1 MTERGRPEQLGI
13 PVRRHKSDVLIVGGG
28 AAGTMAAFECADAGV
43 SVIQATKGRATSGTT
58 TVARG
63 GFAAAMG
70 EDDSPEL
77 HLQDILTHGGE
88 LIDPALA
95 RVWVHDIIDVVHDL
109 ESWGAEFVRGADG
122 RLDLKMF
129 PSHSRARACHHY
141 DTTGNMITKVLSKK
155 LRADARIE
163 RHSFTSVVDLIKRD
177 GRVVGAW
184 GIDYGAGTLVVYHA
198 QQVILS
204 TGGGSGLFYVN
215 DNPPQVTGDGYVLG
229 FRAGAALLGIEMI
242 DFQAMCCSPKELFG
256 FAPHPTGFINA
267 GAVFRNREGE
277 AFLKRYFPDT
287 AEKSTRS
294 EVITAM
300 AKEIH
305 AGRAGSTGRIFM
317 DATRVPLEV
326 IQKQIPHV
334 YKTCL
339 HRGID
344 ITKTPL
350 EVAPGSHTWL
360 GGLEIDV
367 DGRTPVEGLLAAGET
382 AGGIHGGNRIGGSAL
397 AASLVFGRR
406 AGRKAAALVNEARV
420 DLAGGEEDDAV
431 PEAEQAWL
439 ARLKDRD
446 SGPFQADVRMSCR
459 MLAHNK
465 LGPIREERTL
475 KEALA
480 AYERIE
486 CQDVPAMRL
495 DEKARSSHKVLGEEL
510 ESAFAV
516 RNLALLGRILATA
529 CLKRRESRGAHFRL
543 DYPHADDVRWRV
555 VTRLQ
560 AGANGQIEFR
570 TDLAR
575 NPADSS
581 APDRGAATRR
591 RPVNARGL
599 PD

>member
-1 MTERGRPEQLGI
+1 MSRSDRLDI
-13 PVRRHKSDVLIVGGG
+13 PVVHRTTDVLIVGGG
-28 AAGTMAAFECADAGV
+28 AAGTMAAFECAQAGV
-43 SVIQATKGRATSGTT
+43 AVLQATKGRATSGTT

-77 HLQDILTHGGE
+77 HLADILKHGGE
-88 LIDPALA
+88 LIAPELA
-95 RVWVHDIIDVVHDL
+95 RVWVYDIVDVVRDL
-109 ESWGAEFVRGADG
+109 VAWGAEFVRGTDG
-122 RLDLKMF
+122 RLDLKTF
-129 PSHSRARACHHY
+129 PSHSRRRACHHY

-163 RHSFTSVVDLIKRD
+163 KHSLTAIVDLLKQD

-184 GIDYGAGTLVVYHA
+184 GVDYRNGALVIYRA
-198 QQVILS
+198 QQIILA

-229 FRAGAALLGIEMI
+229 FRAGVPLLGIEMI
-242 DFQAMCCSPKELFG
+242 DFQAMCCSPQELFG

-267 GAVFRNREGE
+267 GAVFRNRAGE
-277 AFLKRYFPDT
+277 EFLKRYFPDT
-287 AEKSTRS
+287 AEQSTRS
-294 EVITAM
+294 EVILAM

-305 AGRAGSTGRIFM
+305 AGRAAATGGIFM
-317 DATRVPLEV
+317 DATKVPMDV

-344 ITKTPL
+344 ITRTPL

-367 DGRTPVEGLLAAGET
+367 DGRTPVAGLFAAGET

-397 AASLVFGRR
+397 SASLVYGRR
-406 AGRKAAALVNEARV
+406 AGRKAAALVKETRV
-420 DLAGGEEDDAV
+420 DVARPELDAI
-431 PEAEQAWL
+431 PEFERAWL
-439 ARLKDRD
+439 ADLMRRD
-446 SGPFQADVRMSCR
+446 NGPLQSDVRMSCR

-465 LGPIREERTL
+465 LGPIRHLRTL
-475 KEALA
+475 NEALA
-480 AYERIE
+480 EYDRIE
-486 CQDVPAMRL
+486 GEDLPAMRL
-495 DEKARSSHKVLGEEL
+495 DERARTSDEVRGQEL
-510 ESAFAV
+510 ESALSV

-529 CLKRRESRGAHFRL
+529 ALARSESRGAHFRL
-543 DYPHADDVRWRV
+543 DHPETDDVRWRV

-560 AGANGQIEFR
+560 QDAKGAIEFH
-570 TDLAR
+570 TD
-575 NPADSS
+575 PVKE
-581 APDRGAATRR
+581 AAAKA
-591 RPVNARGL
+591 VSGF
-599 PD
+599 

>member
-1 MTERGRPEQLGI
+1 MTERSKPMRLGI
-13 PVRRHKSDVLIVGGG
+13 PVLRHESDVLIVGGG
-28 AAGTMAAFECADAGV
+28 AAGTMAAFECAEAGV

-63 GFAAAMG
+63 GFAAAIG
-70 EDDSPEL
+70 KDDSPEL

-88 LIDPALA
+88 LIDPELA
-95 RVWVHDIIDVVHDL
+95 RVWVHDIVEVVRDL

-122 RLDLKMF
+122 GLDLKMF

-163 RHSFTSVVDLIKRD
+163 QHSFTSVVDLVKRD

-184 GIDYGAGTLVVYHA
+184 GIDYGAGALAVYHA
-198 QQVILS
+198 QQVILC

-229 FRAGAALLGIEMI
+229 FRAGAPLLGIEMI

-294 EVITAM
+294 EVIIAM

-305 AGRAGSTGRIFM
+305 AGRAGSTGGIFM
-317 DATRVPLEV
+317 DATKVPLEV

-334 YKTCL
+334 YKICL
-339 HRGID
+339 YRGID

-360 GGLEIDV
+360 GGLEIERRRQD
-367 DGRTPVEGLLAAGET
+367 P
-382 AGGIHGGNRIGGSAL
+382 
-397 AASLVFGRR
+397 GRR
-406 AGRKAAALVNEARV
+406 PPRRRRDRGRHPRRQPHRRLGAGR
-420 DLAGGEEDDAV
+420 LAG
-431 PEAEQAWL
+431 
-439 ARLKDRD
+439 
-446 SGPFQADVRMSCR
+446 VRPACR
-459 MLAHNK
+459 QK
-465 LGPIREERTL
+465 GLGTR
-475 KEALA
+475 
-480 AYERIE
+480 
-486 CQDVPAMRL
+486 Q
-495 DEKARSSHKVLGEEL
+495 
-510 ESAFAV
+510 
-516 RNLALLGRILATA
+516 
-529 CLKRRESRGAHFRL
+529 RGARGFDRL
-543 DYPHADDVRWRV
+543 
-555 VTRLQ
+555 
-560 AGANGQIEFR
+560 GG
-570 TDLAR
+570 
-575 NPADSS
+575 
-581 APDRGAATRR
+581 RR
-591 RPVNARGL
+591 CRPRSGTGVACEPER
-599 PD
+599 PQ

>member
-1 MTERGRPEQLGI
+1 MTKPSNPDRLDI
-13 PVRRHKSDVLIVGGG
+13 PVVRHETDVLIVGGG

-43 SVIQATKGRATSGTT
+43 AVIQATKGRATSGTT

-70 EDDSPEL
+70 KDDSPEL
-77 HLQDILTHGGE
+77 HLQDILKYGGE
-88 LIDPALA
+88 LIDPELA
-95 RVWVHDIIDVVHDL
+95 RVWVYDIIDVVHDL
-109 ESWGAEFVRGADG
+109 ESWGAEFIRGSDG

-163 RHSFTSVVDLIKRD
+163 KHSITAVVDLIKRD

-184 GIDYGAGTLVVYHA
+184 GVDYQNGALVIYHA
-198 QQVILS
+198 QQVILC

-215 DNPPQVTGDGYVLG
+215 DNPPQVTGDGYLLG
-229 FRAGAALLGIEMI
+229 FRAGAPLVGIEMI

-267 GAVFRNREGE
+267 GAVFRNQDGE
-277 AFLKRYFPDT
+277 EFLKRYFPDT
-287 AEKSTRS
+287 AEESTRS
-294 EVITAM
+294 EVILAM

-305 AGRAGSTGRIFM
+305 AGRAGSTGGIFM
-317 DATRVPLEV
+317 DATKVPMAI

-360 GGLEIDV
+360 GGLAIDI
-367 DGRTPVEGLLAAGET
+367 DGRTAVDGLFAAGET

-397 AASLVFGRR
+397 SASLVFGRR
-406 AGRKAAALVNEARV
+406 AGRKAAALVKQERV
-420 DLAGGEEDDAV
+420 DVGKAEDGSI
-431 PEAEQAWL
+431 PESERSWIASL
-439 ARLKDRD
+439 MSRT
-446 SGPFQADVRMSCR
+446 SGPLQSDLRTACR
-459 MLAHNK
+459 MLAHHK
-465 LGPIREERTL
+465 LGPIREERSL

-480 AYERIE
+480 QYERIE
-486 CQDVPAMRL
+486 REDIPTMRL
-495 DEKARSSHKVLGEEL
+495 DERARSSDSVRGAEL
-510 ESAFAV
+510 ESALSV
-516 RNLALLGRILATA
+516 RNLALLGRILASAALART
-529 CLKRRESRGAHFRL
+529 ESRGAHFRL
-543 DYPHADDVRWRV
+543 DYPDTDDRRWRV

-560 AGANGQIEFR
+560 PGANGKLVFH
-570 TDLAR
+570 TDPVKE
-575 NPADSS
+575 PADSS
-581 APDRGAATRR
+581 GAITA
-591 RPVNARGL
+591 
-599 PD
+599 